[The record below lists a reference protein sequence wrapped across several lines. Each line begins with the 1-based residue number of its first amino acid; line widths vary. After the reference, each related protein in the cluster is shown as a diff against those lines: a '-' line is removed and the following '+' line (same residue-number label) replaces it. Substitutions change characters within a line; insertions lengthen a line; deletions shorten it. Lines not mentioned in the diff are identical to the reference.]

1 MMTEY
6 YNRLQTIAD
15 RRAEEIKQVLRREPE
30 TVDLHEIATKL
41 CLRNYARNNEELL
54 DLTCMIENRLMEN

>member
-1 MMTEY
+1 MTEY

-15 RRAEEIKQVLRREPE
+15 RRAKEIKQVLHQKPSGTNLYEM
-30 TVDLHEIATKL
+30 ATKL